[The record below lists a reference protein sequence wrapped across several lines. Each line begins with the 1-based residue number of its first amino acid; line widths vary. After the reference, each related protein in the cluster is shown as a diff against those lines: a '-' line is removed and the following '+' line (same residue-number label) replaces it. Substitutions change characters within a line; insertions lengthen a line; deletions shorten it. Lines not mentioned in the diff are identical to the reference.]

1 MDPRVSNVAEAAQD
15 TVMYILV
22 TIDEA
27 YAKPFRVLAQS
38 AVTNNPGYKLVF
50 VLAHSSIR
58 LAIIRE
64 LQDYCERIGAA
75 LLPATIGE
83 EALREAPATRR
94 YPREVYYRLLA
105 PHVLPKH
112 IKRVI
117 YLDCDMLVVGSLA
130 PLWETDLHGMA
141 YAAASHS
148 GENGLVNRM
157 NQLRLKTMHEYFNTG
172 VLLIDLDRARRVITT
187 EKLIECTESLGKR
200 IILPDQD
207 VFNVVCGEYCIPID
221 EELWNYDAYSY
232 VRYLTASR
240 GEHDV
245 DWVMENTSVLHF
257 CWPHKPWKVPY
268 AGRFGSLYKHYLQLA
283 ERNWEGIIDEP
294 SEPVT
299 NGSTD
304 NQDEDRGESL
314 SPISLFGRLFPFVA
328 SAGRTISKVR
338 GERGLGR
345 ANHMRVW

>member
-1 MDPRVSNVAEAAQD
+1 MDPRVSNVAEATRD
-15 TVMYILV
+15 TAIYILV
-22 TIDEA
+22 TIDET

-38 AVTNNPGYKLVF
+38 AVMNNPGYKLVF
-50 VLAHSSIR
+50 ILVHSSIR
-58 LAIIRE
+58 PAIIRE

-105 PHVLPKH
+105 PHVLPTH

-117 YLDCDMLVVGSLA
+117 YLDCDILVVGSLA
-130 PLWETDLHGMA
+130 PLWKIDLRGMA

-148 GENGLVNRM
+148 GENSLVNRM
-157 NQLRLKTMHEYFNTG
+157 NQLRLKTTHEYFNTG
-172 VLLIDLDRARRVITT
+172 VLLMDLDRARRAITT
-187 EKLIECTESLGKR
+187 EKLIKCTEVLGRR

-207 VFNVVCGEYCIPID
+207 VFNVVCGECCTPID
-221 EELWNYDAYSY
+221 EEFWNYDAYSY
-232 VRYLTASR
+232 ARYLTASR
-240 GEHDV
+240 GEHDI

-314 SPISLFGRLFPFVA
+314 SPISLFGRLFPFVVT
-328 SAGRTISKVR
+328 AGRAISKVR
-338 GERGLGR
+338 SERGLGR
-345 ANHMRVW
+345 ANHMRAW